1 MGVVV
6 LQAFILFWMIVLGFI
21 TKRVGLLNKSDGN
34 ILGRIVMNITLPAV
48 IIINLARLTLQ
59 KDLIFLVFLGLFWT
73 VGQLLLTYF
82 VVKQKEK
89 LLKLFYL
96 YGTSGFNIG
105 NFTIPFIQSTIPIG
119 LPLVLM
125 FDIGNSIM
133 LSGGTKIV
141 VDQMVSEHK
150 QLNIK
155 QILKQLFT
163 SVPFVCYVIMLTLK
177 LTSIELPA
185 SILGFVSP
193 IAEANIFLSMFMIGL
208 FMELRLSKTM
218 TAEVLRVLFI
228 RFGVG
233 LLIAGVLYFLPMQ
246 NLTKMILSL
255 LAFSP
260 IPLFSIML
268 AVQDGVKEEWMGV
281 SASISFLISLPLMT
295 AVLVVY
301 Q

>member
-295 AVLVVY
+295 AVLLVY

>member
-6 LQAFILFWMIVLGFI
+6 LQSFILFWMIVLGFI

-59 KDLIFLVFLGLFWT
+59 KDLVFLVFLGLFWT

-82 VVKQKEK
+82 LVKQKEK

-125 FDIGNSIM
+125 FDIGNSVM

-141 VDQMVSEHK
+141 VDQMVSDQK

-155 QILKQLFT
+155 KILKQLFT

-177 LTSIELPA
+177 LASIELPE
-185 SILGFVSP
+185 SILGFVNP
-193 IAEANIFLSMFMIGL
+193 IANANIFLSMFMIGL
-208 FMELRLSKTM
+208 FMELRLPKTM
-218 TAEVLRVLFI
+218 VAEVLRVLFI
-228 RFGVG
+228 RFGIG
-233 LLIAGVLYFLPMQ
+233 LLIAMTLYFLPIQ
-246 NLTKMILSL
+246 NLTKMVLSL

-295 AVLVVY
+295 AVLLVY

>member
-150 QLNIK
+150 QLKIK

-185 SILGFVSP
+185 GILGFVNP

-218 TAEVLRVLFI
+218 MAEVLRVLFI

-268 AVQDGVKEEWMGV
+268 AVQDGVKEEWLGV

-295 AVLVVY
+295 AVLLVY

>member
-150 QLNIK
+150 QLKIK

>member
-141 VDQMVSEHK
+141 VEQMVSEHK

-281 SASISFLISLPLMT
+281 SASISFLISLLLMT